1 MDHSR
6 RTLAMTL
13 ATRSPEAR
21 RALAA
26 RSPVRSSQGA
36 RRVLAARRALAVAS
50 SSESVAE
57 EVLAVAASSVFAD
70 SDETFADVE
79 EVPDSVEQVAASV
92 DMVVDSVDMVP
103 DSVEP
108 DSVESLCPR
117 CGTFHA
123 GGVFGEACY
132 QARRNARRCGRC
144 GLLHEDY
151 DMPVKWFH
159 LMDKFD
165 CEFYIPDV
173 AKLEMDG
180 TRIKLTDD
188 VLKKVEEHIKK
199 QQTKSTK
206 VQYSISQ
213 FGHCKPKIHSSN
225 NLHKLASSNL
235 LQED

>member
-1 MDHSR
+1 MARSPA
-6 RTLAMTL
+6 RTLAAGHAL
-13 ATRSPEAR
+13 VGRSYA
-21 RALAA
+21 
-26 RSPVRSSQGA
+26 RSSQD
-36 RRVLAARRALAVAS
+36 
-50 SSESVAE
+50 
-57 EVLAVAASSVFAD
+57 VAASSAALGSADVAVSDELVPVSKELASEELFAGSASVFAD

-92 DMVVDSVDMVP
+92 DMVADSVDMVP